1 MALFNV
7 VLLQECVAWME
18 TKQEIEAAT
27 EEEALEIA
35 KNSRES
41 FDDLSWETYH
51 YEPTGRERYT
61 VA

>member
-7 VLLQECVAWME
+7 VLLQECIVWME
-18 TKQEIEAAT
+18 TEQEIDAAT

-41 FDDLSWETYH
+41 FDDLSWKPYH
-51 YEPTGRERYT
+51 YEPTGREKYT